1 MFDPGR
7 NPFGDPGAGELT
19 GARHI
24 FERGRGMQGPQAR
37 PGAGL
42 AARAGGAMAAGARS
56 MAARF
61 GGFVGLGPVGATV
74 AGAGVAA
81 MALSHPGRERDVAQQ
96 AMASPLMGG
105 GTNQLVQGQQRA
117 SMGNIPANLLGTVG
131 RGAGVTMG
139 SGMQA
144 EEELHAAMA
153 RGQAQQM
160 TDMLQFGGGAVR
172 MGGQGQPRRIST
184 GLFEAEMSKIDA
196 LKAEASTRDSRAARW
211 L

>member
-1 MFDPGR
+1 
-7 NPFGDPGAGELT
+7 
-19 GARHI
+19 
-24 FERGRGMQGPQAR
+24 
-37 PGAGL
+37 
-42 AARAGGAMAAGARS
+42 
-56 MAARF
+56 
-61 GGFVGLGPVGATV
+61 
-74 AGAGVAA
+74 
-81 MALSHPGRERDVAQQ
+81 
-96 AMASPLMGG
+96 MGG

-117 SMGNIPANLLGTVG
+117 SMGNIPSNLLGTVG

-139 SGMQA
+139 AGMQA

-160 TDMLQFGGGAVR
+160 TDMLQFGGGSVR